1 MKNNTFTE
9 LSEKY
14 RKYLIQVNYKKLSY
28 YSVFG
33 ADLTKEEIDRL
44 LIDKKGRFVLA
55 YTIPNLVQFIK
66 SCDWHSFDEENFSKW
81 LLHINSGSIYTS
93 FDLDSLIF
101 HRERNNKELN
111 DLYNLL
117 GLLDD
122 YSFQTEDNSL
132 SHLLSQTEIQE
143 FKDEM
148 ADATLWSISK
158 KVYLNPTL
166 NKVFKD
172 IYESLQ
178 LRII

>member
-1 MKNNTFTE
+1 MENNTFTE

-14 RKYLIQVNYKKLSY
+14 RKYLIQINYKKLSY

-44 LIDKKGRFVLA
+44 LIDKKGRLVLA
-55 YTIPNLVQFIK
+55 YSMPNLVQFVK
-66 SCDWHSFDEENFSKW
+66 SCDWHSFDEENFHKW

-93 FDLDSLIF
+93 FNLDSLIF
-101 HRERNNKELN
+101 YGERNKKELS

-122 YSFQTEDNSL
+122 YSFQTDDNSL
-132 SHLLSQTEIQE
+132 SSLLSRIEIQE
-143 FKDEM
+143 FKDKM
-148 ADATLWSISK
+148 ADATLWGINE
-158 KVYLNPTL
+158 KVYFNPTL

-172 IYESLQ
+172 IYESLR
-178 LRII
+178 LRLV